1 MPGGRAIQKQK
12 TSDKGAGVQ
21 IGVEKM
27 NMKEV
32 NKKMME
38 EIDRIL
44 ERAGRPTMLPKPM
57 PNYEHDCSTY
67 PDQIRVSFSDGHT
80 EVYDRRVEQPAPQ
93 FVESIRIIRKWKQG
107 YVNQPMRRRRNR
119 T

>member
-1 MPGGRAIQKQK
+1 MNKHEKSPLEKLIAIEKALETMSRPQLLDRA
-12 TSDKGAGVQ
+12 V
-21 IGVEKM
+21 
-27 NMKEV
+27 
-32 NKKMME
+32 
-38 EIDRIL
+38 
-44 ERAGRPTMLPKPM
+44 
-57 PNYEHDCSTY
+57 PNYEHDCSIY

-93 FVESIRIIRKWKQG
+93 VVESIRIIRKWKQG